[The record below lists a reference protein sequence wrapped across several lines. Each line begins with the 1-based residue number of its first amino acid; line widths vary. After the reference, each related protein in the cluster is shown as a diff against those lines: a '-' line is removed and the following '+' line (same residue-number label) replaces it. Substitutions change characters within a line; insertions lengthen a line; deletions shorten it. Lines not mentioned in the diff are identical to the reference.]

1 MPVRQSRI
9 EFRICHQ
16 ASQDLAGWPRTPC
29 SDSINFL
36 TYVLNMNIYGIRAR
50 IHYDKDINGQGA

>member
-16 ASQDLAGWPRTPC
+16 ASQDLAVGPDPMFRF
-29 SDSINFL
+29 NQFL
-36 TYVLNMNIYGIRAR
+36 DLCFKYEHLW
-50 IHYDKDINGQGA
+50 HYSEDQL